1 MEVENLRTSTARA
14 MRLVTLA
21 PCFGSLGGN
30 FRSVAHPAA
39 PRGQMAA
46 LEWELAHPTPREGAA
61 PAGCPACANPK
72 DKVR

>member
-1 MEVENLRTSTARA
+1 
-14 MRLVTLA
+14 
-21 PCFGSLGGN
+21 
-30 FRSVAHPAA
+30 
-39 PRGQMAA
+39 MAA